1 MQDFAP
7 YVLAQN
13 PRLYR
18 RSFTFRQVSTNR
30 IQKLV
35 LSTCVAG
42 VLQRLPV
49 LGYAHSTYQPMV
61 ERGYLRTGERCK
73 APSTMAGEP
82 SAVGY

>member
-7 YVLAQN
+7 LVLARN

-18 RSFTFRQVSTNR
+18 RSLTFCQVSTNR
-30 IQKLV
+30 TQKLL

-49 LGYAHSTYQPMV
+49 LGYAHSTNQPMV
-61 ERGYLRTGERCK
+61 EWGYLRTGERCK
-73 APSTMAGEP
+73 APSTMAGEL